1 MVLSGAGQGLIMAPL
16 TSLGIEDAPQ
26 EVAGSASGL
35 TNTMHQLGV
44 PIGLSILVAQGA
56 NFQFNLGMMGIF
68 IVIAILILMF
78 LTKEGRLVNLICFFI
93 AQKNQIP
100 KNLVQVNGWPG
111 DRTLDPRIKSPLLCQ
126 LS

>member
-1 MVLSGAGQGLIMAPL
+1 MRNLATSKSISGSIVLTIGLFLTAILNLKYGYWLSVAFPMVLSGAGQGLIMAPL

-35 TNTMHQLGV
+35 TNTMHQLGG

-78 LTKEGRLVNLICFFI
+78 LTKKV
-93 AQKNQIP
+93 
-100 KNLVQVNGWPG
+100 
-111 DRTLDPRIKSPLLCQ
+111 D
-126 LS
+126 